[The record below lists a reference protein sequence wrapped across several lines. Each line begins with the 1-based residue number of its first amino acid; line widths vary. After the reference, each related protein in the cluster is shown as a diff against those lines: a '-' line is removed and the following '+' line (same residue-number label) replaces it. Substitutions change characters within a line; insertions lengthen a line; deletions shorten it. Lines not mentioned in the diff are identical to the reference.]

1 MDDISDWLIGLAM
14 FGGSVVGMIVQLF
27 IARRFRHMFRNF
39 RGGGRGGGP
48 HPVPA
53 TGGVESS
60 RGATNP
66 KESKPVGPDRALCL
80 PKISKHVS

>member
-27 IARRFRHMFRNF
+27 IARRFRQMFRNF
-39 RGGGRGGGP
+39 RGGGP
-48 HPVPA
+48 HSVPA